1 MVEAILRDQKRV
13 LPVTA
18 LLQGEYGLRDMF
30 MGVPVVL
37 GAGGIERIVE
47 VQLDGAERAQMNASA
62 ASVGR
67 TLDTLKAMGF

>member
-1 MVEAILRDQKRV
+1 
-13 LPVTA
+13 
-18 LLQGEYGLRDMF
+18 
-30 MGVPVVL
+30 
-37 GAGGIERIVE
+37 AGGIERIVE